1 MAIGSMRAGFVT
13 TGMAEAEAEAARTSG
28 GESVQAPQSNASAA
42 TAIDSECLRS
52 MHDMTR

>member
-13 TGMAEAEAEAARTSG
+13 TGMAVAEAVARKSG
-28 GESVQAPQSNASAA
+28 AESVQAPQTNASAA
-42 TAIDSECLRS
+42 AATESECLRS